1 MKKSLLLLFSLALF
15 TACSGDSNTQSVND
29 DQQLPTAN
37 KVLLLK
43 VDLLTNAFEG
53 GKELTFP
60 DNGNFTISTD
70 FNPAG
75 DFGDITLIY
84 EEVSETI
91 FAGDIIWMGLGQMTF
106 PESINTPEEFT
117 VIQNPVSQPDESQF
131 ALVSVDE
138 PATSPFLSDIDYEAI
153 WSSISNLAVVKQ
165 YRESNPDAKINLFLY
180 TPSVGVGDPAEWDWF
195 VILKN

>member
-29 DQQLPTAN
+29 DQQLPAAN
-37 KVLLLK
+37 KVVLLK
-43 VDLLTNAFEG
+43 VDLLTNTFEG

-84 EEVSETI
+84 EEVSEPI

-106 PESINTPEEFT
+106 PESINTPEEFIT
-117 VIQNPVSQPDESQF
+117 IQNPVSQPDESQF

-153 WSSISNLAVVKQ
+153 WSSVSNRAVVKQ

-180 TPSVGVGDPAEWDWF
+180 TPSVGVGDPADWDWF